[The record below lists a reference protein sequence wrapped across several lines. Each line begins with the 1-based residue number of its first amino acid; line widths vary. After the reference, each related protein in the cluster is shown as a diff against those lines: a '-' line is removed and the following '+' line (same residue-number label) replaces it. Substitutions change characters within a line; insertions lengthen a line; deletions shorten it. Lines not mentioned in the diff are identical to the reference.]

1 MKKQFLVIDL
11 FDTPN
16 SYIVDDLNLLIAEMY
31 EPELERET
39 LETVTGWFN
48 DNHTVFE
55 IEGSI
60 NKINQDYKKYS
71 CIFTSTRKINNSNKK
86 NKKQFTRITS

>member
-60 NKINQDYKKYS
+60 NKIN
-71 CIFTSTRKINNSNKK
+71 
-86 NKKQFTRITS
+86 

>member
-1 MKKQFLVIDL
+1 MKNYLVVMIEDVNDYFVVNDL
-11 FDTPN
+11 KA
-16 SYIVDDLNLLIAEMY
+16 LITEMY

-60 NKINQDYKKYS
+60 NKIN
-71 CIFTSTRKINNSNKK
+71 
-86 NKKQFTRITS
+86 

>member
-16 SYIVDDLNLLIAEMY
+16 SYIVDDLNLLITEMY

-60 NKINQDYKKYS
+60 NKIN
-71 CIFTSTRKINNSNKK
+71 
-86 NKKQFTRITS
+86 